1 MSFNPYYYEN
11 IVVTNPDISIND
23 ISSDYLPLKNYDIY
37 GSIFKKPDLLTEF
50 DISFISLI
58 PNSSNV
64 LAMNLNMRDIS
75 NINNVIIDGIEVK
88 NVKIDFFRDIS
99 FTNLQF
105 IDFNNIPLNF
115 NLYTTDGINYYQVD
129 SNVSTIDIKT
139 SDLSSNTIIVNFANS
154 TQLPTFLN
162 FERYKTDNIFLIGYN
177 YIQPNSIIQEKIEEN
192 FNWIQAPWKDI
203 SINNT
208 DITDGSG
215 LDISGLNYKLYNTK
229 NIQGRRI
236 FTNTPIQISNLG
248 YPYFTMNFYYQ
259 GYTDADNITNDISIV
274 DISTALIRI
283 NDDLSLN
290 NYLSKNIYLNINS
303 NLFTYLDI
311 TSENVNLST
320 NINSEN
326 AIKLPINTDV
336 SFNFLFKQY
345 NNINTQISYNNSE
358 ISSNYVN
365 FSTINNISDKL
376 PIKDESYNVINYTSK
391 DISASYFIITSNIP
405 IIKYLDKSVLYQ
417 SKYGRIIDIDSTIV
431 SKIDCSNISVFNL
444 NINSNYSNKIF
455 DSSRVNVNNID
466 ISNVYF
472 YDSNTITSVQNSILK
487 DCDISNGKI
496 ISSITDVNDI
506 SSSKIYIFKSLN
518 MDSAS
523 SINNISDFSYIHLIT
538 YNNSNLIDF
547 DSCANMLSF
556 GVSAESIM
564 PVNLDISGTLNSF
577 PLVGTGA
584 ISNLSSR
591 IITKY
596 RADINTA
603 DVNNIYITSDDR
615 YKHNETDISNAINII
630 KLIKPKKYIKTKQ
643 LYDASH
649 NFNIIPND
657 AKIDSGYIAQEI
669 YNITDLSHVVNSHN
683 NINSINYSA
692 IQPYL
697 VKSLQELYSIINQ
710 QTITISNLQ
719 KEIELL
725 ENNS

>member
-50 DISFISLI
+50 DISFISFI

-274 DISTALIRI
+274 DISTALIKI

-466 ISNVYF
+466 ISNV
-472 YDSNTITSVQNSILK
+472 
-487 DCDISNGKI
+487 
-496 ISSITDVNDI
+496 
-506 SSSKIYIFKSLN
+506 
-518 MDSAS
+518 
-523 SINNISDFSYIHLIT
+523 
-538 YNNSNLIDF
+538 
-547 DSCANMLSF
+547 
-556 GVSAESIM
+556 
-564 PVNLDISGTLNSF
+564 
-577 PLVGTGA
+577 
-584 ISNLSSR
+584 
-591 IITKY
+591 
-596 RADINTA
+596 
-603 DVNNIYITSDDR
+603 
-615 YKHNETDISNAINII
+615 
-630 KLIKPKKYIKTKQ
+630 
-643 LYDASH
+643 
-649 NFNIIPND
+649 
-657 AKIDSGYIAQEI
+657 
-669 YNITDLSHVVNSHN
+669 
-683 NINSINYSA
+683 
-692 IQPYL
+692 
-697 VKSLQELYSIINQ
+697 
-710 QTITISNLQ
+710 
-719 KEIELL
+719 
-725 ENNS
+725 

>member
-23 ISSDYLPLKNYDIY
+23 ISSDYLPLKNYDVS

-50 DISFISLI
+50 DISFISFI
-58 PNSSNV
+58 PNSSDV

-75 NINNVIIDGIEVK
+75 NINNINIDGIEVK

-105 IDFNNIPLNF
+105 LDFNNIPLYF
-115 NLYTTDGINYYQVD
+115 NLYTTDGENYYQV
-129 SNVSTIDIKT
+129 STNITSIDTKT

-154 TQLPTFLN
+154 TQLSTFLN

-274 DISTALIRI
+274 DISTALIKI

-311 TSENVNLST
+311 TSENLNLST
-320 NINSEN
+320 NTNSEN

-376 PIKDESYNVINYTSK
+376 PIKDESYNIINYTTK

-431 SKIDCSNISVFNL
+431 SKIDCSNINVFNL
-444 NINSNYSNKIF
+444 NLNSSYSNKFF

-472 YDSNTITSVQNSILK
+472 SDSNTTTSVQNSIFK
-487 DCDISNGKI
+487 NCDISNGKI
-496 ISSITDVNDI
+496 ISSNTDVNDI
-506 SSSKIYIFKSLN
+506 SSSRIYILKSLN
-518 MDSAS
+518 IDSAS
-523 SINNISDFSYIHLIT
+523 SINNATDFSYVHLIT

-564 PVNLDISGTLNSF
+564 PVNLDISGTLIINPRNYTFSSLNS
-577 PLVGTGA
+577 T
-584 ISNLSSR
+584 R
-591 IITKY
+591 ITTKY

-630 KLIKPKKYIKTKQ
+630 KLIRPKKYIKTKQ

-669 YNITDLSHVVNSHN
+669 YNITDLSYVVNSDN

-710 QTITISNLQ
+710 QTITISNLHQ
-719 KEIELL
+719 EIKLL